1 MRFVV
6 LIDYTDM
13 EARNRALEAHRAFV
27 AAGRDAGAVVESGP
41 FADGKGG
48 MYVIEMPDEAAARA
62 FVATDPYKTDA
73 NLSLTIRQW
82 QSVRGEKK

>member
-13 EARNRALEAHRAFV
+13 DARNRALDAHRAHL
-27 AAGRDAGAVVESGP
+27 AAGRGAGVVVESGA

-48 MYVIEMPDEAAARA
+48 MYVLELPDEAAAQA
-62 FVATDPYKTDA
+62 FVDADPYRTQAKLA
-73 NLSLTIRQW
+73 MTIRQW
-82 QSVRGEKK
+82 NSTKGTTP